1 MSKRRPSPKVIV
13 RRLPGN
19 IAGLACKQDNTIE
32 IDPDIAS
39 EKLFLEVL
47 AHEALHLADWGL
59 SERKVKYRAKY
70 IAEVLWRQGYR
81 KKA

>member
-1 MSKRRPSPKVIV
+1 VRRPNPKVIV
-13 RRLPGN
+13 RPLPGN
-19 IAGLACKQDNTIE
+19 IGGLACKADNTIE
-32 IDPDIAS
+32 IDPDIATAKGS
-39 EKLFLEVL
+39 LEVMV
-47 AHEALHLADWGL
+47 HEALHLADWKM